1 MIFQGRQLTISI
13 GTARIWPAEI
23 LGGERATGHK
33 RISLKATQICKYFC
47 ECQSCCYSQCDPWGR
62 SRPPCIESPC
72 KSRPC
77 HTGAG
82 LHIMISKKEYITLY
96 VPWGKAWQMSKNADY
111 LFQRCLCKGQ
121 HSGLEFPGTVY
132 ENNISYFSFSIFI
145 AHFM

>member
-33 RISLKATQICKYFC
+33 RISLKATQISKYFC
-47 ECQSCCYSQCDPWGR
+47 ECQSCCSSQCDPWGR

-72 KSRPC
+72 KWRLC

-82 LHIMISKKEYITLY
+82 LHIIISKQEYITLY
-96 VPWGKAWQMSKNADY
+96 VPEEEPGRCPKMLITCFNVVCARVNTAAWSSLA
-111 LFQRCLCKGQ
+111 LSTR
-121 HSGLEFPGTVY
+121 T
-132 ENNISYFSFSIFI
+132 ISHTFHLVFI